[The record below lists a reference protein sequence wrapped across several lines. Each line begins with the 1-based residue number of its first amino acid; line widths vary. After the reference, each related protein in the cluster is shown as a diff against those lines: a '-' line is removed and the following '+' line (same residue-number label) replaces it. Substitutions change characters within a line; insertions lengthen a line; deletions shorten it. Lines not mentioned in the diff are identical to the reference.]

1 MNLWENKMTNEQ
13 LENINK
19 TLLKQRDDAE
29 LKLAQL
35 VRLIEDDIWCCM
47 DRKTAKIVE
56 DAMKKIGV

>member
-1 MNLWENKMTNEQ
+1 MTNEQ